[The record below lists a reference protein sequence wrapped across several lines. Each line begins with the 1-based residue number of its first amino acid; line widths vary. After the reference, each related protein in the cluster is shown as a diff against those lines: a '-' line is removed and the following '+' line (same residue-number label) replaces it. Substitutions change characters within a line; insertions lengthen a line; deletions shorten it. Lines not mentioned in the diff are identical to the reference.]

1 MEREPYMHRR
11 SDEIQEILG
20 TPPGW
25 ILRFGT
31 VLFFLVIVL
40 LFWLS
45 YWIQYPD
52 VVEHDII
59 ISFNDPPN
67 KLISPKSG
75 YIDLFNK
82 TNNQAVKKG
91 QLLLSFKSEADYKD
105 VLSLYDELSNIKNID
120 ANNLIS
126 LRINENY
133 SVGELQNDLL
143 QFIEMQ
149 KQYKQFISGDVSAQN
164 KKDIQKQITALE
176 NGIQYSINVRENLAT
191 QIENTL
197 IQLKNEEAMV
207 RMDRL
212 SQAELNKT
220 RDKYIALVSNI
231 NTTEAEIKDKQFK
244 INNLKSEMTAIKL
257 GGEKGRDLSVL
268 QLKDSFILL
277 KSKITQWVYANLI
290 ISPSNGVLQIT
301 NNALKPG
308 QYVNKDE
315 PMFIVIPVQ
324 SKKMK
329 GIMNIPFTKGGK
341 IEVNQQVLVKLKSYP
356 SSNYGILKGRVAS
369 ISKVGLELN
378 NELVSQVMVNFQDE
392 LVTTTG
398 YKISTEHELSGSAR
412 IITKQKRF
420 LQRLF

>member
-91 QLLLSFKSEADYKD
+91 QFLVSFKSEADYKD

-126 LRINENY
+126 LQINENY

-149 KQYKQFISGDVSAQN
+149 KQYKQLISGDVSAQN

-277 KSKITQWVYANLI
+277 KSKITQWVFANLI

-329 GIMNIPFTKGGK
+329 GIMNIPFTKSGK
-341 IEVNQQVLVKLKSYP
+341 IEINQQVLVKLKSYP

-369 ISKVGLELN
+369 ISKVGLELK
-378 NELVSQVMVNFQDE
+378 NELVSQVMVNFQEE

-420 LQRLF
+420 IQRLF

>member
-1 MEREPYMHRR
+1 MEREPYKHRR

-25 ILRFGT
+25 MLRFGT

-45 YWIQYPD
+45 YWIQYPE

-82 TNNQAVKKG
+82 TNNQVVKKG
-91 QLLLSFKSEADYKD
+91 QLLASFKSEADYKD
-105 VLSLYDELSNIKNID
+105 VLYLYDELSNIKNID

-126 LRINENY
+126 LQINENY

-191 QIENTL
+191 QIENTQ

-220 RDKYIALVSNI
+220 RDKYIALISNI

-277 KSKITQWVYANLI
+277 KSKITQWVYTNLI
-290 ISPSNGVLQIT
+290 ISPSNGILQIT

-329 GIMNIPFTKGGK
+329 GIMNIPFAKSGK

-356 SSNYGILKGRVAS
+356 SANFGILKGRVAS
-369 ISKVGLELN
+369 ISRVGLELN
-378 NELVSQVMVNFQDE
+378 NELISQVMVYFQGE

-398 YKISTEHELSGSAR
+398 YKISTEQELSGSAR

-420 LQRLF
+420 IQRLF

>member
-25 ILRFGT
+25 MLRFGT

-91 QLLLSFKSEADYKD
+91 QLLVCFKSEADYKD

-149 KQYKQFISGDVSAQN
+149 KQYKQIISGDVSAQN

-212 SQAELNKT
+212 SQTELNKT

-277 KSKITQWVYANLI
+277 KSKITQWVFANLI

-329 GIMNIPFTKGGK
+329 GIMNIPFTKSGK

-420 LQRLF
+420 IQRLF